1 MGKAICFKLASKQ
14 YDEFIDVIN
23 TKNIRTV
30 FQPIVSLEDLSVMGY
45 EALSRGPENT
55 EMQNPELLLKCA
67 EECDKSFEL
76 EWLFICKALEN
87 SCHKKL
93 GTKLFLNIDPA
104 IISSIKFRNLF
115 NDKCL
120 EKYGIDFENII
131 FEITE
136 RNDIKNMNRFKDAIN
151 FYNSKNSKIA
161 MDDVGSGY
169 SGLNLL
175 CNIKPQYL
183 KLDNQLIR
191 NIDKDKTKQAL
202 VTSMY
207 DFSKVTNSI
216 LIAEGIETEDELRTL
231 INIGIKYGQGYFIQR
246 PSEEILE
253 ISDNIRQIIDDI
265 NIVKKK
271 KYINNITNVYIKDIA
286 KSKIYI
292 SPNMP
297 VSSVDLL
304 FKKNKDIFG
313 LCVVEDN
320 VVKGTITRNALYSR
334 LGWQYGYS
342 IYYSKPISTIME
354 TDFLSVDYKMSIE
367 RVIKFAMARA
377 KENIYDHVTVTKDS
391 KYYGI
396 VTIKDLI
403 EKTTEIEVNNA
414 RYSNPLT
421 GLPGNFLIEKEIE
434 KCISHYEEYCVLYF
448 DIDNFKAY
456 NDVYGFENGDR
467 IIKLLADIINRN
479 ISNRNFIG
487 HIGGDDFISII
498 YSGDI
503 NNICECIIKEFDEL
517 KLVYYDEKDLKRGYI
532 EAQNRHGIEER
543 FPLVSISIAGITK
556 KEVTFDSVYLL
567 AKEASQIKKKCKQIN
582 GSCYIIVKM

>member
-1 MGKAICFKLASKQ
+1 
-14 YDEFIDVIN
+14 
-23 TKNIRTV
+23 
-30 FQPIVSLEDLSVMGY
+30 
-45 EALSRGPENT
+45 
-55 EMQNPELLLKCA
+55 
-67 EECDKSFEL
+67 
-76 EWLFICKALEN
+76 
-87 SCHKKL
+87 
-93 GTKLFLNIDPA
+93 
-104 IISSIKFRNLF
+104 
-115 NDKCL
+115 
-120 EKYGIDFENII
+120 
-131 FEITE
+131 
-136 RNDIKNMNRFKDAIN
+136 
-151 FYNSKNSKIA
+151 
-161 MDDVGSGY
+161 
-169 SGLNLL
+169 
-175 CNIKPQYL
+175 
-183 KLDNQLIR
+183 
-191 NIDKDKTKQAL
+191 
-202 VTSMY
+202 
-207 DFSKVTNSI
+207 
-216 LIAEGIETEDELRTL
+216 
-231 INIGIKYGQGYFIQR
+231 
-246 PSEEILE
+246 
-253 ISDNIRQIIDDI
+253 
-265 NIVKKK
+265 
-271 KYINNITNVYIKDIA
+271 
-286 KSKIYI
+286 
-292 SPNMP
+292 
-297 VSSVDLL
+297 
-304 FKKNKDIFG
+304 
-313 LCVVEDN
+313 
-320 VVKGTITRNALYSR
+320 
-334 LGWQYGYS
+334 
-342 IYYSKPISTIME
+342 ME

-403 EKTTEIEVNNA
+403 EKTAEIEVNNA

-498 YSGDI
+498 YSGDT

-517 KLVYYDEKDLKRGYI
+517 KLAYYDEKDLKRGYI